1 MSDDS
6 RLMKNVLKGVGF
18 LFLGIIFSKLFNY
31 VFRIIIA
38 RYLGPGDY
46 GLFSLALAVVGV
58 LVTLSLLGLP
68 QGIVRYVAQYKA
80 RQDSKRLNGVIV
92 TSMKL
97 SVFMSLIFSIL
108 LYIFA
113 ESVAVILFSKPE
125 MLGLLQLM
133 AVAIPLTVI
142 ITNLEKVVL
151 AFQRVEYITISRNF
165 SENLVKVILSII
177 FVSLGFGIVWVASA
191 YLFSIFVGIVL
202 LFYFLH
208 NKVHRLSSVIR
219 NRVSVSK
226 KLLRFS
232 LPLLFTDVFT
242 FLLVWTDTLILGYF
256 VTSADIGIYNAAVP
270 TAMLV
275 YMVPTTLRTM
285 FYPVMSEYYSLGR
298 NVKAFYQ
305 RVSDWLLFLTLPVAA
320 FLVMFREEFLGFFFG
335 DVYVEGATVLMVIC
349 LAYFV
354 YALANTP
361 HIMLYV
367 KKKTKL
373 IMFNTVVAVL
383 VNIGLNLYLIPRY
396 GLLGAALATGIA
408 LIVRSLLIFAEGLYF
423 MKVLPF
429 TFRSFYPFVALILPV
444 IIFTYF
450 QAWVSNILFL
460 ILASLLF
467 ALLYGSVLLVM
478 KYFDKED
485 SEILDSVERKLP
497 FSLQWLRKIM
507 RV

>member
-165 SENLVKVILSII
+165 SENLV
-177 FVSLGFGIVWVASA
+177 
-191 YLFSIFVGIVL
+191 FSCS
-202 LFYFLH
+202 YFRNINISKCH
-208 NKVHRLSSVIR
+208 INK
-219 NRVSVSK
+219 
-226 KLLRFS
+226 FS
-232 LPLLFTDVFT
+232 
-242 FLLVWTDTLILGYF
+242 
-256 VTSADIGIYNAAVP
+256 
-270 TAMLV
+270 
-275 YMVPTTLRTM
+275 
-285 FYPVMSEYYSLGR
+285 
-298 NVKAFYQ
+298 
-305 RVSDWLLFLTLPVAA
+305 
-320 FLVMFREEFLGFFFG
+320 
-335 DVYVEGATVLMVIC
+335 
-349 LAYFV
+349 
-354 YALANTP
+354 
-361 HIMLYV
+361 
-367 KKKTKL
+367 
-373 IMFNTVVAVL
+373 
-383 VNIGLNLYLIPRY
+383 
-396 GLLGAALATGIA
+396 
-408 LIVRSLLIFAEGLYF
+408 
-423 MKVLPF
+423 
-429 TFRSFYPFVALILPV
+429 
-444 IIFTYF
+444 
-450 QAWVSNILFL
+450 
-460 ILASLLF
+460 
-467 ALLYGSVLLVM
+467 
-478 KYFDKED
+478 
-485 SEILDSVERKLP
+485 
-497 FSLQWLRKIM
+497 
-507 RV
+507 